1 MRTIQDNNLKPT
13 MPKVKKTKARRL
25 PASFEFPK
33 MLFKDDG
40 RTNAVANVPAL
51 EAALK
56 DGWKERS
63 R

>member
-1 MRTIQDNNLKPT
+1 MRTDWDDEPEPMKP
-13 MPKVKKTKARRL
+13 KTKKPKTRPL